1 MSLLNPERAGLRPGA
16 VHQKLH
22 QVGIEPHCFAF
33 IVLNFLCYSYVKWYQ
48 FSIYVQFS
56 SVQFS
61 RSVMSDSLWPHGL
74 QDIRLPCPSPTSEL
88 AQIHFHQ
95 ADDAIQPCHPVIPF
109 SSCLQSFPVSGSF
122 PMSQFFA
129 SGGQSIAI
137 YVGDMQF
144 PLKIELSLK
153 REAISRKICGKE

>member
-48 FSIYVQFS
+48 FSVYIQFS

-61 RSVMSDSLWPHGL
+61 HSVMSDSLWPHGL

-95 ADDAIQPCHPVIPF
+95 ADDAIQPCHPLSSPSLPAFNLSQYQGLFQWVSSLHQVAKVLPFMLVICNF
-109 SSCLQSFPVSGSF
+109 LW
-122 PMSQFFA
+122 
-129 SGGQSIAI
+129 
-137 YVGDMQF
+137 
-144 PLKIELSLK
+144 
-153 REAISRKICGKE
+153 R